1 MNEVSPPLLS
11 SSSVVLP
18 DILFTYKSPLA
29 LMSPLEVIFPCV
41 KKSPL
46 AVISPGKITRPDV
59 SKSVNLPSDD
69 ILCRDAPNAIPVL
82 TLKLLAI
89 VFVVKVP
96 LSV

>member
-46 AVISPGKITRPDV
+46 AVISPGKIIR
-59 SKSVNLPSDD
+59 
-69 ILCRDAPNAIPVL
+69 
-82 TLKLLAI
+82 
-89 VFVVKVP
+89 
-96 LSV
+96 